1 MTAER
6 EDDDRKG
13 GYTLSLEITP
23 NMFLFLTFFFLTP
36 LDQQLF
42 LENVYT
48 EVQGKELVLATDHS
62 CSLVLEK
69 LLRASND
76 FQLRVFF
83 DKFNGN
89 FLKLFTHRFASHV
102 CQTLITLC
110 ADSVERE
117 VKSNELKTKV

>member
-1 MTAER
+1 MCCSFFVAIF
-6 EDDDRKG
+6 
-13 GYTLSLEITP
+13 SPLE
-23 NMFLFLTFFFLTP
+23 
-36 LDQQLF
+36 QQLF

-83 DKFNGN
+83 DKFNGKYVYRPP
-89 FLKLFTHRFASHV
+89 LGASSYPF
-102 CQTLITLC
+102 IIF
-110 ADSVERE
+110 R
-117 VKSNELKTKV
+117 

>member
-1 MTAER
+1 VIVE
-6 EDDDRKG
+6 
-13 GYTLSLEITP
+13 
-23 NMFLFLTFFFLTP
+23 
-36 LDQQLF
+36 QQLF

-83 DKFNGN
+83 DKFNGKYVQQHN
-89 FLKLFTHRFASHV
+89 RNPLPRLSP
-102 CQTLITLC
+102 
-110 ADSVERE
+110 
-117 VKSNELKTKV
+117 